1 MMKLKCDATGKRIF
15 TNEADAR
22 DRIGKFRWLLKKIN
36 ANGQHRKHRMGK
48 PAQKRVYECP
58 YCGGYHL
65 TKWSFYCAK
74 DAHDDAAIEAHLI
87 VPKIDI
93 TGQAQNL

>member
-1 MMKLKCDATGKRIF
+1 MKQKCEATGKRIF

-36 ANGQHRKHRMGK
+36 ANGRHRKHRMGK
-48 PAQKRVYECP
+48 PSQKRVYVCP

-65 TKWSFYCAK
+65 TKWPFYCPKEATEPVT
-74 DAHDDAAIEAHLI
+74 AIKAHLI
-87 VPKIDI
+87 VKDN
-93 TGQAQNL
+93 TGEAEHL